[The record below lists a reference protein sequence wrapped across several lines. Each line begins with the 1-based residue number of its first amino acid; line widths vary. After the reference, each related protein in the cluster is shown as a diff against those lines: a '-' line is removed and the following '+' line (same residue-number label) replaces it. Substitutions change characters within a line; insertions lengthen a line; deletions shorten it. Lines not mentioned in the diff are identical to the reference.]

1 MGMVHSTKLLKC
13 FAFETKTKKRV
24 KNLWN
29 RPKWVSNELSLITD
43 KSWES
48 WLLAMLHQRSCVIMK
63 NIFLNFSN
71 SIWFFLQNWSN
82 LFQSFTAFSFFFYRI
97 WIFAIQIHWSFEH
110 SPSCPAPQKFT
121 HPLFSLWQP
130 NWKQRFI
137 SNKLWSVHLLDWD
150 EIILSKGF

>member
-48 WLLAMLHQRSCVIMK
+48 WLLAILHQQK
-63 NIFLNFSN
+63 DWIFR
-71 SIWFFLQNWSN
+71 I
-82 LFQSFTAFSFFFYRI
+82 SFEFFFKTDQIYFNLLHFFSYKI

-137 SNKLWSVHLLDWD
+137 PNRLWSVHLLDWD
-150 EIILSKGF
+150 EIIFSKSF